1 MTDTTSKP
9 MTDAELKKAVQ
20 AAVSKLRKD
29 GLEPTTRN
37 VYALTGGKHK
47 RVLDMLSDFLAD
59 EEAMRKR
66 LEETPPIPEDVQD
79 VFETAWATAWRAADA
94 SAAEARQLYSDRIAA
109 LERECT
115 DRRDIIAE
123 LEERLDATEIART
136 KLDAALRSALAD
148 ATDLRQK
155 LISAEERLSGRN
167 EILDLLGDVL
177 PAKTGSAPSKRV
189 TKAAKGR
196 RSSTSDLPFDDAP
209 GPGDGAATKQS

>member
-37 VYALTGGKHK
+37 VYAITGGKHK

-59 EEAMRKR
+59 EAATRKR
-66 LEETPPIPEDVQD
+66 LEETPPIPEDVQV
-79 VFETAWATAWRAADA
+79 VFETARATAWRAADA
-94 SAAEARQLYSDRIAA
+94 SAEARQLYSDRIAA

-115 DRRDIIAE
+115 DLRDIIAE

-136 KLDAALRSALAD
+136 QLDAALQSALAD

-167 EILDLLGDVL
+167 EILDLLGEVL
-177 PAKTGSAPSKRV
+177 PAKTGSASSKRAP
-189 TKAAKGR
+189 KAAKGR
-196 RSSTSDLPFDDAP
+196 SSSTSDLPFDAAP
-209 GPGDGAATKQS
+209 GPRDGAATKQS